1 MTIRNKQV
9 MKQIV
14 QLRGLGWTFV
24 YIFTITIITFIK
36 VAILS
41 FPKRNCILID
51 KLILMVDTFMNVI
64 IVILKM

>member
-36 VAILS
+36 IAILS

-51 KLILMVDTFMNVI
+51 KLILMFDTF
-64 IVILKM
+64 